1 VAAVCAAVGLLGLAL
16 LAVLVGYDPVGAVR
30 ATHDAYQRGIGGQ
43 GRPWAYWVFA
53 GPAVFLVMLGPVL
66 AERVL
71 RGVEV
76 GSAGARAL
84 MACVVLAAASGVME
98 AEVERIWQ
106 FAVPFAA
113 VAAAPLSSRRVVEV
127 AVVVAALQAYVIEL
141 RWDTGF

>member
-1 VAAVCAAVGLLGLAL
+1 
-16 LAVLVGYDPVGAVR
+16 
-30 ATHDAYQRGIGGQ
+30 
-43 GRPWAYWVFA
+43 
-53 GPAVFLVMLGPVL
+53 
-66 AERVL
+66 
-71 RGVEV
+71 
-76 GSAGARAL
+76 

-127 AVVVAALQAYVIEL
+127 AVVVAAVQAYVIEL